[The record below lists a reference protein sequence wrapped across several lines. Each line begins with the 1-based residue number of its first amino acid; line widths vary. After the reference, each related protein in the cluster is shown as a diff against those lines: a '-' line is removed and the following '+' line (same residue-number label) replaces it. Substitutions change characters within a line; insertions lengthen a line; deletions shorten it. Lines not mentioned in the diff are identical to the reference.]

1 MKNLIALLFVIM
13 ANIIPMHA
21 QQGLHVNALF
31 KGEIIPKEQMMETS
45 VRGKM
50 IAKYQLSFFHSL
62 RFYAN
67 SDEQKVIE
75 QLVAKDCEGK
85 DSYEKATNNKIMK
98 KISKVSTEM
107 VKLDSQEGKNRYL
120 CYKATTYKHK
130 SEIVIIYM
138 EGSLTSITQLK
149 TILNN
154 AAISK

>member
-1 MKNLIALLFVIM
+1 
-13 ANIIPMHA
+13 
-21 QQGLHVNALF
+21 
-31 KGEIIPKEQMMETS
+31 
-45 VRGKM
+45 M

-62 RFYAN
+62 RFFAN

-85 DSYEKATNNKIMK
+85 ESYEKATNNKIMK

-138 EGSLTSITQLK
+138 EGSLIRGYAALTADVLALLVLL
-149 TILNN
+149 TIVFFM
-154 AAISK
+154 